1 MKNGT
6 MYAAKVKKVY
16 TGLRQSLPR
25 PEVPEPDD
33 PLRRLAIAILGVGC
47 SDEEAT
53 QAVDRALTTMADWNE
68 IRVSSA
74 FELNKATGNAIPKG
88 TQQCQH
94 LISALQSVFDRE
106 NRLSLD
112 RLKNLG
118 RREARRY
125 LEELDG
131 VDAYAV
137 ASVLLW
143 SLGAHAIPVND
154 RLLEALR
161 AADLVHPSAGR
172 AEVQVF
178 LERHVPAVEAREF
191 CMIIRSLGAK
201 RRPSSKR
208 TRPKA
213 ATRKKSV

>member
-6 MYAAKVKKVY
+6 MYAARVKKVY
-16 TGLRQSLPR
+16 TGLRQSVPK

-33 PLRRLAIAILGVGC
+33 PLRRLVIAILGVGW
-47 SDEEAT
+47 SDEQAAR
-53 QAVDRALTTMADWNE
+53 AVDRALTTMADWNE
-68 IRVSSA
+68 MRVSSA
-74 FELNKATGNAIPKG
+74 IELNKATGNAVPKG
-88 TQQCQH
+88 TQQCQY
-94 LISALQSVFDRE
+94 LVSALQSIFDRE

-112 RLKNLG
+112 RLKNIG
-118 RREARRY
+118 RREARHY

-143 SLGAHAIPVND
+143 SLGGHAIPVND

-161 AADLVHPSAGR
+161 AADLVHPSADR

-178 LERHVPAVEAREF
+178 LERHVPAVEAKEF
-191 CMIIRSLGAK
+191 CMIMRSLGA
-201 RRPSSKR
+201 RRGPSSRR
-208 TRPKA
+208 TRAKA
-213 ATRKKSV
+213 AMRKKSV